1 MKYFVPLKESL
12 IVTDDYSPSESSELV
27 RNIRSDLARLDVDYP
42 VQILR
47 YNLTVAHQLM
57 PPYGL

>member
-12 IVTDDYSPSESSELV
+12 IVTDDYSTSETSALV
-27 RNIRSDLARLDVDYP
+27 HNIRSDLARLDVDYP
-42 VQILR
+42 VQILTR
-47 YNLTVAHQLM
+47 NLTIAHQLM